1 MSDKKWKV
9 AIIGAGVS
17 GLVAAKVLE
26 ESGISPIIYE
36 STDRVGGRVKTD
48 LVDGYQ
54 LDHGF
59 QVLLTNY
66 PAAQKYLDFPSL
78 QLQGFLPGAQI
89 FYKGGG
95 TVMGDA
101 FRKFGFL
108 FPTLLSFAGSF
119 GDKMKVLKLNKIL
132 KKKSIEAIFAEEE
145 KSTMKYLQDFG
156 FSNKIIQR
164 FFKPFFSGIFLET
177 ELETSS
183 RMFEFVYKMFGE
195 GLAALPKGGIQRI
208 PQHLAESLSSTEIKF
223 NTEIGK
229 VEGEHI
235 FFKDGKKEQFD
246 FTIIAT
252 EPSKLISNM
261 KNQDTEWK
269 SCETLYFTTN
279 NRFISKPLIGLIAD
293 EDSLVN
299 NIFYHTTL
307 QMDEKGEEE
316 LLSVTVVKGHDLSK
330 KELIKRVQHDLE
342 KYCGINE
349 LKFLKLYSIPKALP
363 NLKDIQYSIDPSESM
378 LTHYIFLAGDTQLNG
393 SLNAAMLSGEAAAKG
408 VLEKM
413 GIITYKG

>member
-1 MSDKKWKV
+1 MANKDWKV
-9 AIIGAGVS
+9 AIVGAGIS
-17 GLVAAKVLE
+17 GLIAAKVLE
-26 ESGISPIIYE
+26 ESGISPVIFE
-36 STDRVGGRVKTD
+36 SSDRIGGRVKTD
-48 LVDGYQ
+48 IVDGYQ

-66 PAAQKYLDFPSL
+66 PAAQKYLDYSALEL
-78 QLQGFLPGAQI
+78 QKFLPGAQI

-95 TVMGDA
+95 TVIGDA
-101 FRKFGFL
+101 FRKFSFL
-108 FPTLLSFAGSF
+108 LPTIFSFAGSF

-132 KKKSIEAIFAEEE
+132 KKKSLQDIFAEKE
-145 KSTMKYLQDFG
+145 KTTLQYLKDFG
-156 FSNKIIQR
+156 FSDKMIHR
-164 FFKPFFSGIFLET
+164 FFKPFFTGIFLET
-177 ELETSS
+177 ELDTSS

-195 GLAALPKGGIQRI
+195 GVAALPKGGIQKI
-208 PQHLAESLSSTEIKF
+208 PQQLADTLSSTEITFK
-223 NTEIGK
+223 TEIKK
-229 VEGEHI
+229 VEGEQI
-235 FFKDGKKEQFD
+235 FFSDGKKEKFD
-246 FTIIAT
+246 FIIIAT

-299 NIFYHTTL
+299 NIFYHNTL
-307 QMDEKGEEE
+307 KTDQKGDQE
-316 LLSVTVVKGHDLSK
+316 LLSVTIVKDHDLSE

-349 LKFLKLYSIPKALP
+349 LKFLKLYNIAKALP
-363 NLKDIQYSIDPSESM
+363 NLKDIRYSIDPSESM

-393 SLNAAMLSGEAAAKG
+393 SLNAAMLSGEAAANG